1 MDVHE
6 LSSTFTNTW
15 DGRSLIKLLNMLFL
29 NSLTN
34 ESPQAPQPLDIK
46 VPLRPHQLAVINHME
61 TLEKESIL
69 GREYKSFKTFSNFG
83 FIGDEVG
90 TGKSLMVLSHISRMK
105 HNDRVIE
112 TNTLTPAS
120 CGNLFTIKKKITQ
133 LTDST
138 LLVVPHTIFRQWQNY
153 IKEHTKLKVF
163 AIKTRA
169 NLVEE
174 DNNVFLD
181 SVVKS
186 DFVLV
191 SNTLYSELMDLSEKK
206 KLKWKRI
213 FFDEAD
219 SIHISSTSKKPS
231 AGFIWFI
238 SASWANFILHGS
250 VLRNSLLTILQ
261 GESPAVSNLDPEMC
275 QWLKNEIGNITN
287 DYNTTSYTF
296 LRMKSPNFFKD
307 FITTNIFRGLQVIR
321 CRGTFIEESML
332 MPPIHTTQIVCEQPP
347 QQRIVLGL
355 VSNQI
360 QQMLHAGDIEGA
372 LDSLGVKAEEPKTLL
387 AAFMDQQEKELTRL
401 QKTYAFKESIDYS
414 TVQAKELALSI
425 LKTKIESIQQQMT
438 TFKNRINTLNDEVCP
453 ICYDELTNTTL
464 TPCCHRAFCGACMIT
479 CLAKVNTCP
488 MCRTLLAA
496 NKLIHVSDKIKVKK
510 NEKKIQL
517 PRKPE
522 ALLEF
527 LLKNPTAKV
536 LVFSR
541 YENPFAILS
550 SKCEESG
557 IGVFI
562 LKGNKDC
569 IANTIKE
576 FESGKK
582 RVLFLPTESAAA
594 GINLVAASHVVLYHA
609 MSTEEERQVIG
620 RAYRLGRK
628 EPLSVVRLVHQTE
641 TSG

>member
-1 MDVHE
+1 
-6 LSSTFTNTW
+6 
-15 DGRSLIKLLNMLFL
+15 MLFL

-261 GESPAVSNLDPEMC
+261 GESPAASNLDPEMC

-321 CRGTFIEESML
+321 CRGAFIEESML

-414 TVQAKELALSI
+414 TVQAKESALSI